1 MWEEKTIL
9 NEKEMTFELPGVD
22 LGYPN
27 RPAKV
32 LKIQKQ
38 EDGELVVAVLIKGHR
53 AWSGRGTTSYYPA
66 SICIYLLSKDKD
78 NEDPTRYYSERLI
91 EFPFRSKKGE

>member
-1 MWEEKTIL
+1 MWGDKAIL

-38 EDGELVVAVLIKGHR
+38 EDGQLVAAVLIKGYR
-53 AWSGRGTTSYYPA
+53 AWSARGSTSYYP
-66 SICIYLLSKDKD
+66 SHIHIYLLSKDKK
-78 NEDPTRYYSERLI
+78 DPTRCNAEKLI
-91 EFPFRSKKGE
+91 EFLFRSKKGE

>member
-1 MWEEKTIL
+1 MWRNEAIL
-9 NEKEMTFELPGVD
+9 NEKEMTFELYGVD

-38 EDGELVVAVLIKGHR
+38 EDGRLIVAVLIKGHR
-53 AWSGRGTTSYYPA
+53 AWCSRGETSYYP
-66 SICIYLLSKDKD
+66 SEIQIYLLTKDK
-78 NEDPTRYYSERLI
+78 EDSIYYNAERLI
-91 EFPFRSKKGE
+91 EFPIRSQKGK